1 MTHLSAYS
9 KIGPGRYRES
19 FGLDFEDFAAGQ
31 RFRHRPGIT
40 FSQQENV
47 DDALDTFNGA
57 MLHFDA
63 HYAAQTPW
71 KKPLMVSTLTLQRA
85 IGMASKTF
93 GRRQAI
99 PRFREIV
106 MTGPVFGGDTLYAE
120 SELTGIGAAAGD
132 TGLVSVRTVMVKP
145 DGTAVARL
153 DYDVLVYRRGRGPSA
168 GAGEVAGEAA
178 DEPRFAAYHSAADGV
193 LVEQAGL
200 FFEDFAA
207 GETFVHFPR
216 RRFSALEAVRQLRR
230 SLDLSPQSYDGDWT
244 GSGEGEAARIPEAFL
259 IGAATALTTRTFGRV
274 VANLGWYDVEL
285 PVPVLDGDTVEAE
298 SDVVD
303 ARASRSRAGEGVLTV
318 DMRLVNQRRELVL
331 TFRRKLLLCMRS
343 GAGLYT
349 EAGY

>member
-1 MTHLSAYS
+1 MPHLSAYS
-9 KIGPGRYRES
+9 KIAPGRYRER
-19 FGLDFEDFAAGQ
+19 FGLDFEDFAPGQ

-93 GRRQAI
+93 GRRKAI
-99 PRFREIV
+99 PRFKEIV

-120 SELTGIGAAAGD
+120 SEILSAAETDAD
-132 TGLVSVRTVMVKP
+132 TGVATVQTVMVKP
-145 DGTAVARL
+145 DGMPVARL
-153 DYDVLVYRRGRGPSA
+153 QYEVPVYRRGRGPLQS
-168 GAGEVAGEAA
+168 GGEPA
-178 DEPRFAAYHSAADGV
+178 DEARFAAYHADADGC

-200 FFEDFAA
+200 FFEDIAA

-216 RRFSALEAVRQLRR
+216 RSFSAVEAARQLRR
-230 SLDLSPQSYDGDWT
+230 TLDLSPQAYDAAWT
-244 GSGEGEAARIPEAFL
+244 GEGEGSARHMPEAFL

-285 PVPVLDGDTVEAE
+285 PISVLDGDIVEAE
-298 SDVVD
+298 SDVID
-303 ARASRSRAGEGVLTV
+303 ARVSRSREGEGVLTV
-318 DMRLVNQRRELVL
+318 DTRLLNQRRELVL
-331 TFRRKLLLCMRS
+331 TFRRKLLVCRRS